1 MDSTAPGGVIS
12 YAAIA
17 TTELSSI
24 CYHSDSGES
33 GFGSDTSSPM
43 PTIPPS
49 SPSLRPFSPSSLSSS
64 SSASSAPSPPHE
76 PPLPEHLYCHRTLAG
91 PLPTQSASPSQLHG
105 AQASTKHKA
114 SCVGSI
120 STINGIVLLCKV
132 CGDTASGFH
141 YGVHACE
148 GCKGFFRRS
157 IQQNIKYKPCLKN
170 EDCPVVRANRNR
182 CQHCRFKKCLSV
194 GMSKDAVR
202 FGRIPKREKLR
213 LLEEV
218 RSTMSAASSGQLA
231 TISHAQQCNMDWS
244 GTREAGLA
252 QEEVALVFNQN
263 GGRPVNKIG
272 TPAEDGLL
280 GSTSMQGK
288 RAYRQPT
295 PGAAAVAVVVGLSRK
310 EGLRCRQ
317 TPGVSPE
324 RLLPLPTDNQGVQPM
339 TAKSMVEYSNNES
352 ERSPPES
359 TAMDFTCSI
368 QGGYQQT
375 LRQSDPPACPLGILG
390 HTYIATPEPPCLH
403 ERDQAPCWQPK
414 MALNHGTAPRFAG
427 RKLHADNS
435 ESSSTDGDYAASHHR
450 GKHLACP
457 LNGNPYGWPGATG
470 GDLWEEFSRYFT
482 PAVKQVVAFARSIPG
497 FLDLSQFDQVAL
509 LKAGTFEVRR
519 GLSNFLKDK
528 MLLMKIFIFHYH
540 NTWARGLTRG
550 DVENRVIVV
559 VVVVVY
565 YF

>member
-1 MDSTAPGGVIS
+1 STA
-12 YAAIA
+12 
-17 TTELSSI
+17 
-24 CYHSDSGES
+24 
-33 GFGSDTSSPM
+33 
-43 PTIPPS
+43 
-49 SPSLRPFSPSSLSSS
+49 
-64 SSASSAPSPPHE
+64 
-76 PPLPEHLYCHRTLAG
+76 
-91 PLPTQSASPSQLHG
+91 
-105 AQASTKHKA
+105 
-114 SCVGSI
+114 
-120 STINGIVLLCKV
+120 INGIVLLCKV

-509 LKAGTFEVRR
+509 LKAGTFEVLAVRFSSLFDPESRTVRFHNGRSYSLAELQNLGMGNLLHAMFEFTEKLASLQLSPDEMDLFSGVVLVSADRSGIKDAAAVERLQDSLIRALRDAIEIRR
-519 GLSNFLKDK
+519 GDGGT
-528 MLLMKIFIFHYH
+528 LLTKLLLRLPELRSLNNMHSERLLAFRI
-540 NTWARGLTRG
+540 G
-550 DVENRVIVV
+550 D
-559 VVVVVY
+559 
-565 YF
+565 